1 MDGVRHNLFERLR
14 NLGKPY
20 ANVVQVGANV
30 GQEVPAFEHYGVDW
44 AIMIEPLD
52 EPYRRLWK
60 RTKHT
65 PHHIAVQAL
74 CSSLEGVE
82 YEFFVAS
89 NQGESS
95 SLLPP
100 ARHLTAHPKV
110 SFPTSVK
117 LVSTT
122 VDAIVRR
129 QLKQHPELSWP
140 QLDTM
145 FIDVQGAELKVLM
158 GATTLLQHVRHIH
171 TEVSYDLYQ
180 GGATLE
186 DLQAFLGC
194 FDFRLNSINLNHL
207 GWGDALFLKKGI

>member
-1 MDGVRHNLFERLR
+1 MHIVHSLFERLR
-14 NLGKPY
+14 NLDKPF

-30 GQEVPAFEHYGVDW
+30 GQELWAFEHYGIDW

-52 EPYRRLWK
+52 EPYRKLWK
-60 RTKHT
+60 RSKAH
-65 PHHIAVQAL
+65 PHFLPVQAL
-74 CSSLEGVE
+74 CSSLEGIE
-82 YEFFVAS
+82 YEFFVSS
-89 NQGESS
+89 NRGESS

-100 ARHLTAHPKV
+100 ARHLIEHPKV
-110 SFPTSVK
+110 EFPTSIK

-122 VDAIVRR
+122 VDAIVGRT
-129 QLKQHPELSWP
+129 LAQHPELSWP

-158 GATTLLQHVRHIH
+158 GATTLLQHVRNIH

-186 DLQAFLGC
+186 DLQSFLGS
-194 FDFRLNSINLNHL
+194 FGFRLNSVSLNRH
-207 GWGDALFLKKGI
+207 GWGDALFLKQAA